1 MDFCTIGDIE
11 SFLQVTIPVAQQA
24 SAQRAITEATAVIKN
39 YCNQVIEK
47 VEGDAI
53 ILDCGGGTRVFLP
66 EIPVIVVTDVV
77 EDGETLVAGADED
90 YQLGQYG
97 ILHRVDQDWAVGIQ
111 IVEVTYDHGY
121 DPIPDDVV
129 GVCTR
134 MAARAYQAGLRAAE
148 LEAVP
153 GVTAMSL
160 GDYSVSFGTEAGSG
174 GEGVLGASAAPMLLR
189 SEEEVL
195 AKYRVK
201 R

>member
-1 MDFCTIGDIE
+1 MDFCTIADIE
-11 SFLQVTIPVAQQA
+11 HFLQVTIPVAQQA

-39 YCNQVIEK
+39 YCGQVIEK
-47 VEGDAI
+47 VEDDTI
-53 ILDCGGGTRVFLP
+53 ILDCKGGAKVFLP
-66 EIPVIVVTDVV
+66 EIPVLAVTDVV
-77 EDGETLVAGADED
+77 EDGEILVAGADED

-97 ILHRVDQDWAVGIQ
+97 ILHRIDQDWAVGIQ
-111 IVEVTYDHGY
+111 IIEVTYDHGY
-121 DPIPDDVV
+121 DLIPDDVV

-174 GEGVLGASAAPMLLR
+174 GEGVLGASAAPALLR
-189 SEEEVL
+189 SEERILDE
-195 AKYRVK
+195 YRL
-201 R
+201 